1 MTAIP
6 HPKRDR
12 ARELARLRRTFL
24 SMPAGAPN
32 SPERDASVEVLRRF
46 MNLLNDPGFDE
57 AVHRLVE
64 RTKRR
69 GRSVGQRDDP
79 DAHE

>member
-46 MNLLNDPGFDE
+46 IIIMNDPGF
-57 AVHRLVE
+57 
-64 RTKRR
+64 
-69 GRSVGQRDDP
+69 
-79 DAHE
+79 